1 VLLQAGGQKA
11 MSRREATSSGDEASA
26 KSLAVAEIYEQPN
39 PLRAK
44 VSYGPEGID
53 DKVLAKAEAAIAN
66 LGEEFLSWIEQDVK
80 AAQQKFDSTVDLPEG
95 ERDHSM
101 HELFNLL
108 HDMKGQGG
116 SFCYPLVTTIANG
129 VCRFVESRSKYGPH
143 EMDAIQLHIDALR
156 MVVAH
161 HLSGDGGYVGEK
173 VLKGLEKVL
182 AKFDH

>member
-1 VLLQAGGQKA
+1 
-11 MSRREATSSGDEASA
+11 MSRREATSPGDDASA

-66 LGEEFLSWIEQDVK
+66 LGQEFLGWIELDVK
-80 AAQQKFDSTVDLPEG
+80 AAQQKFDVITDLPED
-95 ERDHSM
+95 ERDHAM
-101 HELFNLL
+101 HELFTIL

-116 SFCYPLVTTIANG
+116 SFGFPLITTIANG

-143 EMDAIQLHIDALR
+143 EMDAIHLHLDALR
-156 MVVAH
+156 VVVTH

-173 VLKGLEKVL
+173 MLQGLEKVM
-182 AKFDH
+182 AKFEHQ